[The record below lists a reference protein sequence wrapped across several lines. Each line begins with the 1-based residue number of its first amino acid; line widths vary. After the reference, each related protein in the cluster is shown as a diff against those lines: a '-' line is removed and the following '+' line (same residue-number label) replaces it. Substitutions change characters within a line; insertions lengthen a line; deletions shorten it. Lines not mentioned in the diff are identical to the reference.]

1 MPISRHGFTEKIVAI
16 LDYHH
21 PVLGEVILSRS
32 TLLQYLNYKTKAANR
47 GSKSRAGYGN
57 VYAIYVLVEDYVE
70 NGFHNRDDY
79 EKYEGAQFSNLLK
92 RQRELPFG
100 NKLQNH
106 ALNHR
111 LNQEFAKLFPA
122 EDIRPVIRDNS
133 TNRYWINENLL
144 RISDIDGKNVN
155 VSRAILDIIDAYAQA
170 RMESFQ
176 SFMQT
181 CEKLSD
187 IGEKTTEEAT
197 DFIKNLLKPE
207 VDARIFEI
215 VSYAILKQSYA
226 DVSIYW
232 GWSPD
237 ELNQEFL
244 TLYKTG
250 RTNANDGGID
260 FIMKPL
266 GRIFQVTEST
276 DVGKYFL
283 DIDKI
288 QRYPITFVVKSV
300 AEIETI
306 LSRMR
311 AQAKKKYVV
320 ERIIERYMDCV
331 EEIINIPILIDNFQD
346 VVTNGR
352 LHEVI
357 TEVVR
362 QGRVEFNVS
371 E

>member
-1 MPISRHGFTEKIVAI
+1 
-16 LDYHH
+16 
-21 PVLGEVILSRS
+21 
-32 TLLQYLNYKTKAANR
+32 
-47 GSKSRAGYGN
+47 
-57 VYAIYVLVEDYVE
+57 
-70 NGFHNRDDY
+70 
-79 EKYEGAQFSNLLK
+79 
-92 RQRELPFG
+92 
-100 NKLQNH
+100 
-106 ALNHR
+106 
-111 LNQEFAKLFPA
+111 
-122 EDIRPVIRDNS
+122 
-133 TNRYWINENLL
+133 
-144 RISDIDGKNVN
+144 
-155 VSRAILDIIDAYAQA
+155 
-170 RMESFQ
+170 MESFQ

-232 GWSPD
+232 GWSPH
-237 ELNQEFL
+237 ELNQEYL